1 MNLRIFALL
10 TVLIVAAGCTSQ
22 PDPAPV
28 VQAAKPAGGNVAT
41 DSRRPTTAGPTAAR
55 ADGDKSGPVVT
66 SQEQCSK
73 LGGTWRRAGLMQ
85 LEVCDVPTKDAGKAC
100 RDSSECES
108 LCVAPDGANASQASA
123 GQCYKSFLTVG
134 KCLSIVANGR
144 ISTAQCSD

>member
-1 MNLRIFALL
+1 MNLRILALL
-10 TVLIVAAGCTSQ
+10 AVLVVAAGCTNE
-22 PDPAPV
+22 PNPA
-28 VQAAKPAGGNVAT
+28 AAIVATQSAGGTLAT
-41 DSRRPTTAGPTAAR
+41 ESNHPTAAPP
-55 ADGDKSGPVVT
+55 AGDKSGPVVN

-85 LEVCDVPTKDAGKAC
+85 LEVCDVPTKDAGKPC

-108 LCVAPDGANASQASA
+108 LCVAADGANASQTTA

-134 KCLSIVANGR
+134 KCLTIVANGR

>member
-1 MNLRIFALL
+1 MTLRILALFA
-10 TVLIVAAGCTSQ
+10 VLVVAAGCTYE
-22 PDPAPV
+22 PNPA
-28 VQAAKPAGGNVAT
+28 AAIVATQSAGGTLAT
-41 DSRRPTTAGPTAAR
+41 ESNHPTTAGPTAAPP
-55 ADGDKSGPVVT
+55 AGDKSGPVVD
-66 SQEQCSK
+66 SREQCSK

-85 LEVCDVPTKDAGKAC
+85 LEVCDVPTRDAGKTC

-108 LCVAPDGANASQASA
+108 LCVAQDGANASQAST